1 MSQNEIFLWGERMP
15 VSSSDIL
22 QIEDKKFPLYH
33 VQASDDTRAL
43 LLLCMEQMEARQEH
57 LDRYILKKLKSRG
70 LKPHYRGDHGHK
82 FLDSVE
88 PAYSHLAARFGSNNV
103 GVVVLV
109 NGEEPGRGSL
119 ALSEMHA
126 EKGDIVQVIYK
137 IANET
142 SDKAAGVSRLPVN
155 VI

>member
-1 MSQNEIFLWGERMP
+1 MP
-15 VSSSDIL
+15 VSSSDVL
-22 QIEDKKFPLYH
+22 QIKDKEFPLYH
-33 VQASDDTRAL
+33 VRASDDTRAL
-43 LLLCMEQMEARQEH
+43 LLLCMEQMETHQEH
-57 LDRYILKKLKSRG
+57 LDQYILKKLKSHG
-70 LKPHYRGDHGHK
+70 FKPHYHRDHGQK

-88 PAYSHLAARFGSNNV
+88 PAHSQLAARFGSNNV

-119 ALSEMHA
+119 TLSEMHA

-142 SDKAAGVSRLPVN
+142 SDKAASVSHLPVN
-155 VI
+155 MT